1 MAGTINLDEDL
12 YRELGQYGNR
22 DESWN
27 DIVARVLEHLNEEA
41 AREDRENRTTTFSR
55 ERPEGG
61 NPAARALED
70 GTVVR
75 HQYNRGEY
83 DGRTVEATVRGGQL
97 EYDGELWSPS
107 GAAREAD
114 RDVRGT
120 DARDSGYRGPT
131 WWEYQ
136 DESGEWVPLNTATS
150 E

>member
-27 DIVARVLEHLNEEA
+27 DIVARVLEHVDEEA
-41 AREDRENRTTTFSR
+41 AREDRENRITTF
-55 ERPEGG
+55 ENEEPTAG
-61 NPAARALED
+61 NPAVQALDD

-75 HQYNRGEY
+75 HKYTRGPYE
-83 DGRTVEATVRGGQL
+83 GTEVEATVRGGKL
-97 EYDGELWSPS
+97 EYNGERWSPS

-114 RDVRGT
+114 RDVRGS

-131 WWEYQ
+131 WWEY
-136 DESGEWVPLNTATS
+136 ENENGEWAPLNTAT

>member
-1 MAGTINLDEDL
+1 MSGTINLDEDL
-12 YRELGQYGNR
+12 FRELGQYGNR

-27 DIVARVLEHLNEEA
+27 DIVARVLEHLDKEA
-41 AREDRENRTTTFSR
+41 AREDRENRSTTFSR
-55 ERPEGG
+55 KRPEEGG
-61 NPAARALED
+61 NPAVRALDD

-75 HQYNRGEY
+75 HRYSRGEY
-83 DGRTVEATVRGGQL
+83 EDAEATVRGGHL
-97 EYDGELWSPS
+97 EYDGDLWSPS

-114 RDVRGT
+114 RDIRGA

-136 DESGEWVPLNTATS
+136 NESGEWAPINTATS